1 MAMTPTEEIMMM
13 GQRADVPRG
22 NPNAPRP
29 PQGAGMPRPPQGA
42 GAPKPPQGAMEA
54 MAALM
59 GNEASLGSD
68 MDRQMPADSG
78 QMMAEDAGALA
89 EAVVGRAGGD
99 VRGAI
104 ELLDN
109 AKAMLM
115 ASTEQP
121 QMAAMG
127 KALKSVPEGNKGLSK
142 LPQDVRNKMG
152 YMADGGGLMRRGDR
166 QPVGMYQDGGGIM
179 SAEEAMRQLEA
190 YRS

>member
-29 PQGAGMPRPPQGA
+29 PQGAGTPPPS
-42 GAPKPPQGAMEA
+42 APPEAGAMEA

-68 MDRQMPADSG
+68 MDRQMPEDSG

-104 ELLDN
+104 ALLDN

-115 ASTEQP
+115 ASAEQP
-121 QMAAMG
+121 QMAAEG
-127 KALKSVPEGNKGLSK
+127 KALKSIPEGNKGLGK
-142 LPQDVRNKMG
+142 LPQGVRKNMG
-152 YMADGGGLMRRGDR
+152 YMADGGGLMRRGDKKS
-166 QPVGMYQDGGGIM
+166 VGMYQDGGGIM